1 MKKVYVFIGTRPE
14 AIKLAPLVHV
24 MRASGAYSVS
34 VVSTG
39 QHREMLTQM
48 LTGFGIVADIELG
61 LMSHSQTLAGLSAL
75 LFEHGGDL
83 LRHDRP
89 DLVVVQGDTT
99 TAMVGA
105 VCAFYEGIPVA
116 HIEAGLRSGDLRAP
130 FPEEANRRFIS
141 TVATLHFAPTEHAA
155 DNLLREGVSPASVHV
170 TGNTA
175 IDAVL
180 LMRKQLRGRN
190 VGLPAKLA
198 DLIHGGGRFVLI
210 TGHRRESF
218 GGGFEGICH
227 AIRRLASA
235 FPDIHFVYPVH
246 LNPQVREPVMALL
259 SGLDNVLLE
268 EPLDY
273 SQFVSV
279 MSRCFLILTD
289 SGGIQEEGPALDK
302 PVLVMRT
309 VTERQ
314 EGVEAGCARLVGV
327 DPDAIVA
334 GVTELITDPAA
345 YEAMARAA
353 NPYGDGQASYKVA
366 AVIDRFFQAAAP

>member
-1 MKKVYVFIGTRPE
+1 MKKIFVFIGTRPE
-14 AIKLAPLVHV
+14 AIKLAPLVHAL
-24 MRASGAYSVS
+24 RASGVHTVS

-39 QHREMLTQM
+39 QHREMLAQM
-48 LTGFGIVADIELG
+48 LQGFGIVADIELR
-61 LMSHSQTLAGLSAL
+61 LMSDRQTLAGLSAL
-75 LFEHGGDL
+75 LFEHVGGL
-83 LRHDRP
+83 LRRDRP

-116 HIEAGLRSGDLRAP
+116 HLEAGLRSGDLQAP

-141 TVATLHFAPTEHAA
+141 TVAALHFAPTEHAA
-155 DNLLREGVSPASVHV
+155 ANLRREGVDPASVHV

-175 IDAVL
+175 IDAL
-180 LMRKQLRGRN
+180 LLVREQLQGEVPR
-190 VGLPAKLA
+190 LPKRLA
-198 DLIHGGGRFVLI
+198 SAVRDGGRFVLI

-218 GGGFEGICH
+218 GGGFDNICQ
-227 AIRRLASA
+227 AVCRLATA
-235 FPDIHFVYPVH
+235 FPDVCFVYPVH

-273 SQFVSV
+273 GQFVAV
-279 MSRCFLILTD
+279 MSRCHLILTD

-314 EGVEAGCARLVGV
+314 EGVAAGCARLVGT
-327 DPDAIVA
+327 DPDAIVD
-334 GVTELITDPAA
+334 GVTRLLTDPVA
-345 YEAMARAA
+345 YQAMAHAA
-353 NPYGDGQASYKVA
+353 NPYGDGRASVRVA
-366 AVIDRFFQAAAP
+366 AAIDGFFRAATP

>member
-1 MKKVYVFIGTRPE
+1 MKTVFIFIGTRPE
-14 AIKLAPLVHV
+14 AIKLAPLVHAL
-24 MRASGAYSVS
+24 RARGSHAVS

-39 QHREMLTQM
+39 QHREMLAQM
-48 LTGFGIVADIELG
+48 LKGFGIVADIELG
-61 LMSHSQTLAGLSAL
+61 LMSHGQTLAGLSAL
-75 LFEHGGDL
+75 LFEHVGDL
-83 LRHDRP
+83 LRRHRP

-116 HIEAGLRSGDLRAP
+116 HVEAGLRSGDLQAP

-141 TVATLHFAPTEHAA
+141 TVAALHFAPTEHAA
-155 DNLLREGVSPASVHV
+155 DNLRREGVAPALVHV

-180 LMRKQLRGRN
+180 LMRDQLQ
-190 VGLPAKLA
+190 A
-198 DLIHGGGRFVLI
+198 DLPRLPERLAGVVAGGGRFVLI

-218 GGGFEGICH
+218 GGGFDSICQ
-227 AIRRLASA
+227 AVRRLAAA
-235 FPDIHFVYPVH
+235 FPDVRFVYPVH
-246 LNPQVREPVMALL
+246 LNPRVREPVLALL

-273 SQFVSV
+273 AQFVAV
-279 MSRCFLILTD
+279 MSRCHLILTD

-314 EGVEAGCARLVGV
+314 EGVAAGCARLVGV
-327 DPDAIVA
+327 DPEAIVE
-334 GVTELITDPAA
+334 GVTGLLTHAA
-345 YEAMARAA
+345 TYQAMASAA
-353 NPYGDGQASYKVA
+353 NPYGDGRASTQIA
-366 AVIDRFFQAAAP
+366 AVIDGFFGAAKS